1 MTVDSYAPVSNS
13 DLAVSSGES
22 HVHSFALRG
31 WRWTLGVRDPEVLRG
46 RIHLTT
52 RRFVVAIERDDGDQ
66 VVSVPWSDV
75 IEFETIEGTRALES
89 LLGAEGHMLHAVT
102 KAPLLVDPDQVFLF
116 EVEPIANAKPGERP
130 EHCARFVD
138 ITDDLMVDAFGEG

>member
-1 MTVDSYAPVSNS
+1 MNVDSYSPEPGS
-13 DLAVSSGES
+13 DVAIGDGEA
-22 HVHSFALRG
+22 HVHSFRLRG

-52 RRFVVAIERDDGDQ
+52 RRFVVGISRPEGDQ

-75 IEFETIEGTRALES
+75 IEFESIEGTRALET

-102 KAPLLVDPDQVFLF
+102 KQPLLVEPDQVFLF
-116 EVEPIANAKPGERP
+116 EVEPTSGAQSAQRP
-130 EHCARFVD
+130 EHCARFID